1 MLFQGGGKS
10 ATWPVKKCGAKKGKK
25 VQKSA
30 KKCKKVQKSASG
42 AQFPKKVME
51 IPVQNAEYCE
61 KMQIDENKN

>member
-1 MLFQGGGKS
+1 VQLGLSKS
-10 ATWPVKKCGAKKGKK
+10 A